1 MVNVNKLKA
10 KMVELGVNVDELSG
24 RIGMD
29 RATFYRRLSANGQ
42 TFLIKEADAISKELG
57 MTREEVNEIFL
68 VNLSHEMRKKESYMN
83 EVKIYNS
90 EEFGNIRT
98 VTIDNEPWFVGKD
111 VATALATQTHS
122 GH

>member
-10 KMVELGVNVDELSG
+10 KMVELGTNVDELSEK
-24 RIGMD
+24 IGMD

-68 VNLSHEMRKKESYMN
+68 VNLSHSMRKNKRGI
-83 EVKIYNS
+83 V
-90 EEFGNIRT
+90 
-98 VTIDNEPWFVGKD
+98 
-111 VATALATQTHS
+111 
-122 GH
+122 

>member
-10 KMVELGVNVDELSG
+10 KMVELGVNVDDLSG

-57 MTREEVNEIFL
+57 MTREEVNEIFF
-68 VNLSHEMRKKESYMN
+68 SQ
-83 EVKIYNS
+83 
-90 EEFGNIRT
+90 
-98 VTIDNEPWFVGKD
+98 FV
-111 VATALATQTHS
+111 A
-122 GH
+122 